1 MYICSINV
9 NKQHLQ
15 VSKLLSFSSVIGVQF
30 QNRLWMLWKK
40 CLKEWMLL
48 DVLHHE
54 ANSVIGVNFLSR
66 ACITSR
72 VQFSP
77 FHKHTYEYITVA
89 IVDSRCLSNRRNQL
103 INMFFEIFSYQIKFT
118 RECCVRCEWEA
129 ETADHS
135 TLTNEKEEKWQISTE
150 KYSHSLTRVVVKLEI

>member
-1 MYICSINV
+1 MGIFRNSCEWATSKFRNLV
-9 NKQHLQ
+9 NSQCDDRSA
-15 VSKLLSFSSVIGVQF
+15 VSKSIMNALEKMFEG
-30 QNRLWMLWKK
+30 M
-40 CLKEWMLL
+40 
-48 DVLHHE
+48 DVTWCMHHE

-103 INMFFEIFSYQIKFT
+103 INMFLEIFSYQIKFT

-135 TLTNEKEEKWQISTE
+135 PFTNEKEEKWQISTE
-150 KYSHSLTRVVVKLEI
+150 KYSHSQTRVVVKLEI